1 MSFKTWFV
9 GRDSASDVVLNDAS
23 VSRNHCE
30 ITVSGGECVVVDN
43 LSSSGSFIAVD
54 GKWQRITNSVVP
66 IETMVKLG
74 KVETTIAKL
83 IRGE

>member
-9 GRDSASDVVLNDAS
+9 GRDSSSDVVLNDAS

-43 LSSSGSFIAVD
+43 RSSSGSFVAVD
-54 GKWQRITNSVVP
+54 GKWQRITNRVVP
-66 IETMVKLG
+66 IETVVKLG
-74 KVETTIAKL
+74 NVETTIAKL